1 LLVQRCPLALGID
14 EMVLEG
20 QKEKET
26 GHVLEE
32 DLPGLKAVELI
43 APTLAF
49 KPSFS
54 SPSFVPCL
62 LLFKE
67 LRVIN
72 TNIATNLF
80 SSIDSA

>member
-1 LLVQRCPLALGID
+1 
-14 EMVLEG
+14 MVLEG

-49 KPSFS
+49 KPEFPSFS